1 MENDVSVRQAQMD
14 EPLGFGGKPPR
25 LLCVEGSG
33 FAARELLDA
42 AAEVGIETM
51 SLAPSID
58 DALRQALMG
67 SPNIIVVPYFG
78 DQVLQFLR
86 AIEFMRA
93 TGFSPYVVLV
103 ADEDH
108 GAVLEK
114 CEGFCRISVLP
125 LARVSQQL
133 LPHLLRIAREIAPEA

>member
-1 MENDVSVRQAQMD
+1 MENGLLARQARVD
-14 EPLGFGGKPPR
+14 EPPRSRGIPPR
-25 LLCVEGSG
+25 LLCVDGSG

-51 SLAPSID
+51 SLASGLD

-67 SPNIIVVPYFG
+67 SPNIIVMPYVG

-103 ADEDH
+103 ADGDH

-114 CEGFCRISVLP
+114 CEGFYRISVLP